1 LSALSKGVTSLDG
14 GRLVGSDPALRRSK
28 LRGIDLMDLS
38 VVIPVKNEAENIAA
52 LVGEICAALDGLV
65 EYEVLYVD
73 DGSSDATV
81 AEISR
86 LTAKMPQVRLLR
98 HTRNCGQSAA
108 IRTGVR
114 AAHATWIATLDG
126 DGQNDPADIPAMWR
140 LVRQALVDAPILIV
154 GHREKRRDS
163 WSKCLA
169 SGVANAIRGWLLGD
183 RTPDTGCGLKLF
195 PRALFL
201 DLPYFDHIHR
211 FLPAL
216 VLREGG
222 TVRSVPVNHRPRR
235 RGKSKYG
242 IFDRLGVGIID
253 LLGVMWLQHRI
264 TRPRLLDEP
273 APDADTTAPLPA
285 VSTPR

>member
-1 LSALSKGVTSLDG
+1 
-14 GRLVGSDPALRRSK
+14 
-28 LRGIDLMDLS
+28 
-38 VVIPVKNEAENIAA
+38 
-52 LVGEICAALDGLV
+52 
-65 EYEVLYVD
+65 VD

-86 LTAKMPQVRLLR
+86 LAARMPQVRLLR

-114 AAHATWIATLDG
+114 AARATWIATLDG
-126 DGQNDPADIPAMWR
+126 DGQNNPTDIPGMWR
-140 LVRQALVDAPILIV
+140 LARQASVDPPILIV

-163 WSKCLA
+163 WSKRWA
-169 SGVANAIRGWLLGD
+169 SGVANAVRGRLLGD

-201 DLPYFDHIHR
+201 DLPYFDHMHR

-242 IFDRLGVGIID
+242 IFDRLGAGIID
-253 LLGVMWLQHRI
+253 LFGVMWLKHR
-264 TRPRLLDEP
+264 TARPCLIDE
-273 APDADTTAPLPA
+273 AVQDGDTTASLPA
-285 VSTPR
+285 VSTAR